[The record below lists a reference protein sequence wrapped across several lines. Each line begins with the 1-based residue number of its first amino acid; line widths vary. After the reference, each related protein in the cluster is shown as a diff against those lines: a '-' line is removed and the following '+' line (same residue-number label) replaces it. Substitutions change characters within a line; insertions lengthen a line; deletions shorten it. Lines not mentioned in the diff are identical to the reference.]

1 MTTVKRVIP
10 EARQIAKTCI
20 VLLSKIDLLL
30 YFHNINWAPIVKR
43 TAFMI
48 RMRSL
53 GQHYF
58 TNGTVH

>member
-30 YFHNINWAPIVKR
+30 YFHNINWAPIVKGTAFHDPNAVIR
-43 TAFMI
+43 TA
-48 RMRSL
+48 L
-53 GQHYF
+53 LH
-58 TNGTVH
+58 